1 MKSKKGGSQLAQLR
15 SGLREAG
22 VTTSKPKKGKSSE
35 AGDRVGQY
43 RKEQRRKRLDA
54 LMTSLNAFEQ
64 RTSHHK
70 NDVLGRKVKGTT
82 GRPGASKS
90 NAIQLRREKLL
101 PELDAR
107 HRSSSFVDRRFGE
120 YNPNLSLE
128 DKMLQRFTSE
138 RQNRTNKASLF
149 DLNDDD
155 EIGAEPGLT
164 HYGQSL
170 SGLDAMPD
178 VMHDDDDQD
187 NIDPYQTQQ
196 HFAGFEEGHAERN
209 KNDVM
214 KEIIAKSKLAKAER
228 QKAKDADDEMR
239 MELDEE
245 LGDIRSLLYTRRDPE
260 LEEDSPEQ
268 EAKQAEASNDDK
280 SEAYDAF
287 VREMAYERRAKPQ
300 DRLKSAEELEA
311 EQAKKLRDAEVDRLR
326 RMHGDRASPEQDLDD
341 GVHAEHMQEVPMTAR
356 SRFGLGES
364 LDEQRKNV
372 PDDDDDNDHSLS
384 EHESGSESGTG
395 SGMGSDVSESDAEDA
410 EPDVDSSQDSSSE
423 RSDSDSEGVVEET
436 APGRDRS
443 LVRRTE
449 VPTLPYT
456 FPCPT
461 THDGL
466 LDILEEHQVQASQ
479 LNTVI
484 SRIRTLHAPN
494 LHEKNPEKLQR
505 LLGVLIDHLL
515 YRASQCKDSEH
526 DAENVYFND
535 LLLHIAE
542 LTKMY
547 PARSAEHFV
556 AKFAMMQRNLTRGL
570 SHDPLQPDAR
580 TWPALPELCLLR
592 AASIV
597 WPTSDR
603 WHPCST
609 PLALLM
615 AQYLAHARIRCLE
628 DLASAL
634 YVCSLCVS
642 NQRESQR
649 LLPEVTNV
657 LYSIC
662 AILLPKICVR
672 GKLPAKQL
680 AEEFG
685 IPTPDVYANHT
696 EHLAITRDATPVT
709 PLRLVSLL
717 RHAPDTA
724 QTRADLL
731 QAVLELQESL
741 ATMYTNSPAFV
752 EIFTPV
758 AFLWEV
764 GAAELSKSAPTLSG
778 QISSSA
784 KKLRAGLERAVD
796 NRRALRLQAHRAVS
810 LTSYAP
816 KFDQQGFDPKRAS
829 DPDAE
834 RAQNAKLRALLK
846 KERKGAIRELRK
858 DSQFVAE
865 VREQRRA
872 EEDAQYKRKIQK
884 ITHGLQEERSEEK
897 QQERAKATLRKR
909 AGKSRS

>member
-22 VTTSKPKKGKSSE
+22 VTTHKPKKGKSNE
-35 AGDRVGQY
+35 AGDRVGPY
-43 RKEQRRKRLDA
+43 RKEQRRKRLET

-90 NAIQLRREKLL
+90 NAIQVRRDKLL

-149 DLNDDD
+149 DLNDDED
-155 EIGAEPGLT
+155 SGAGPGLT

-178 VMHDDDDQD
+178 VMHEDDDQD
-187 NIDPYQTQQ
+187 NIDSYQTQQ

-245 LGDIRSLLYTRRDPE
+245 LGDIRSLLYTRPNPE
-260 LEEDSPEQ
+260 LEEDEQ
-268 EAKQAEASNDDK
+268 QPKQAEASNDDQND
-280 SEAYDAF
+280 AYDAF

-311 EQAKKLRDAEVDRLR
+311 EQAKKLRDAEADRLR

-341 GVHAEHMQEVPMTAR
+341 EVHAEHMQEAPMTAR
-356 SRFGLGES
+356 SRFGLGMS
-364 LDEQRKNV
+364 LDEQRENV
-372 PDDDDDNDHSLS
+372 SEDDDDDDPSRS
-384 EHESGSESGTG
+384 EQESGTE
-395 SGMGSDVSESDAEDA
+395 SGAESGTELDDGESDAQDA
-410 EPDVDSSQDSSSE
+410 QPEFDYSQDSSSE
-423 RSDSDSEGVVEET
+423 HSAYDSEGAVEET
-436 APGRDRS
+436 APGRNRS
-443 LVRRTE
+443 LVRTEE

-479 LNTVI
+479 LNTVV

-494 LHEKNPEKLQR
+494 LHENNPEKLQR
-505 LLGVLIDHLL
+505 FLGVLIDHLL
-515 YRASQCKDSEH
+515 YRASQCKNSEH
-526 DAENVYFND
+526 DAEMVYLND

-542 LTKMY
+542 LTRLY

-592 AASIV
+592 AASMV

-634 YVCSLCVS
+634 FVCSLCVS
-642 NQRESQR
+642 NQRESKR
-649 LLPEVTNV
+649 LLPEVINV

-662 AILLPKICVR
+662 AILLPKIRVR

-680 AEEFG
+680 AEQFG
-685 IPTPDVYANHT
+685 IPTPDLYANHT
-696 EHLAITRDATPVT
+696 ENLAITKDATPVT
-709 PLRLVSLL
+709 PLCLVSLL

-731 QAVLELQESL
+731 QATLELQESL

-764 GAAELSKSAPTLSG
+764 GAAELSKSAPILSG
-778 QISSSA
+778 RLSSSA
-784 KKLRAGLERAVD
+784 NKLRAGLEHAVD
-796 NRRALRLQAHRAVS
+796 SRRALRLQAHRAVS

-816 KFDQQGFDPKRAS
+816 KFDQQGFDPKRAM

-872 EEDAQYKRKIQK
+872 EEDAQYQRKMQK

-909 AGKSRS
+909 AGQSRS